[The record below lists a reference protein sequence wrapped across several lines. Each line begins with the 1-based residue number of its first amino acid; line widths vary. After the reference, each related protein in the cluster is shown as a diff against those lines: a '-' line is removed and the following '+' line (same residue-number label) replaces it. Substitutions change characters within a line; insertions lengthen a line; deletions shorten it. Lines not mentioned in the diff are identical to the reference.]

1 MNAIQ
6 DAKGD
11 TSSMRVVMLS
21 WVWMLICLVIY
32 LTLKNNTLPEV
43 PTSLAAIT
51 GGILSGKLFQ
61 NSQEAK
67 EAMEAKRF
75 KNSQEES

>member
-1 MNAIQ
+1 MNNAIQ

-11 TSSMRVVMLS
+11 TSSMRVFMLS
-21 WVWMLICLVIY
+21 WAFMLICLVVY
-32 LTLKNNTLPEV
+32 VTLTTGALPEV

-67 EAMEAKRF
+67 
-75 KNSQEES
+75 S